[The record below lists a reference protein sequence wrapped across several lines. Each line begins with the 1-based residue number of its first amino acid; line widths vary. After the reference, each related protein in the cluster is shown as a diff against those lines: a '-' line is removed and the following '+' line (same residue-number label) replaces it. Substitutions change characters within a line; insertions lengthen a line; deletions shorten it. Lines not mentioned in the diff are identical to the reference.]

1 MANKE
6 KNYGIIFV
14 ELFPNGGNPLLEF
27 QPFPPNFL
35 LTFFG
40 LCLGTIVL
48 EIEKTLPYFFL
59 CRRTLSVSS
68 WILKWNIHLLR
79 GDSPSLPLAN
89 QNTSQTLN
97 SEHFPQHLKCFILCY
112 WLTNYW
118 IAHSACMSVCVCVQK
133 DYFNCSSCIIKLF
146 FKFSSCIIQRLWPLP
161 SLWTSL
167 ESSSPSRFHLSPLL
181 LFYNPSTFNR
191 LRKKDIAFNTLYL
204 MFKAINYLYSCMV
217 KPFAINLKLNHVWET
232 DSMKY
237 HSFSVGIYL
246 YIFIY
251 IRDTRV
257 CHKRSYSLKNIL
269 E

>member
-48 EIEKTLPYFFL
+48 GIEKTLPYFFL

-118 IAHSACMSVCVCVQK
+118 IAHSACMSVCVCAARLFQLFQL
-133 DYFNCSSCIIKLF
+133 YHSTF
-146 FKFSSCIIQRLWPLP
+146 FKIVPVVSFNVCGRCQVFELRWRALHPRGSISPRYCFSITLQPLIDWEKRTLRL
-161 SLWTSL
+161 
-167 ESSSPSRFHLSPLL
+167 
-181 LFYNPSTFNR
+181 
-191 LRKKDIAFNTLYL
+191 TL
-204 MFKAINYLYSCMV
+204 C
-217 KPFAINLKLNHVWET
+217 T
-232 DSMKY
+232 
-237 HSFSVGIYL
+237 
-246 YIFIY
+246 
-251 IRDTRV
+251 
-257 CHKRSYSLKNIL
+257 
-269 E
+269 